1 MNSVRNCSLAFT
13 LSICLNLLQ
22 VTLEEVKEMAEKKE
36 IELFEKYVLGND
48 TLIKGVSP
56 SELAKQLENQ
66 RMISHDTVITII
78 HDSQASPQNQVI
90 TLLKYVHS
98 RLREDWW
105 CFPAFLDV
113 LHCLGNSDLAFK
125 MSEECYGPFE
135 GLMFAY
141 PIETSC
147 PERVQEAPRS
157 PPVAQEPP
165 GKWYL
170 MQS

>member
-1 MNSVRNCSLAFT
+1 
-13 LSICLNLLQ
+13 
-22 VTLEEVKEMAEKKE
+22 MAEKKV
-36 IELFEKYVLGND
+36 IQLFEKHVLGND

-66 RMISHDTVITII
+66 RMVSHDTVIAIT
-78 HDSQASPQNQVI
+78 HDSQASPQDQVI

-98 RLREDWW
+98 QLREDWW
-105 CFPAFLDV
+105 YFPAFLDV
-113 LHCLGNSDLAFK
+113 LHCLGKSDLAFK
-125 MSEECYGPFE
+125 MSEECSGPFE
-135 GLMFAY
+135 GPITLSGY
-141 PIETSC
+141 PIETLY